1 MSKDYVGDLMN
12 LLQRDTINGKFGCY
26 EDDDYNII
34 DDDYDDDDYEDDDE
48 IIVID
53 DDYDDDDCDD
63 DQIVVDN
70 EYVPDKF
77 EEDLFDKKYSRNK
90 SDDDD
95 DDISIFDLYDDK
107 PDEVF
112 SFDSILNN
120 KEPIKNKNKKEN
132 EIVDDKIAK
141 TLAKDITNAEVQLTK
156 SESDDDS
163 WLNEDMF
170 GNDIG
175 KIIVEE
181 EPKEKETYSTGEFS
195 EWASKSKKSK

>member
-90 SDDDD
+90 SDD

>member
-26 EDDDYNII
+26 EDDDYTII
-34 DDDYDDDDYEDDDE
+34 DDDYDDDDCYEDDDE

-53 DDYDDDDCDD
+53 DDYDDDDYDD

-90 SDDDD
+90 SDDE
-95 DDISIFDLYDDK
+95 DISIFDLCDDK
-107 PDEVF
+107 PDDVF
-112 SFDSILNN
+112 SFGTLLDN

-141 TLAKDITNAEVQLTK
+141 TLAKDITNADVQLTK

-163 WLNEDMF
+163 WLTEDMF

-181 EPKEKETYSTGEFS
+181 EPKEKETYSTGDFS
-195 EWASKSKKSK
+195 EWVKSKKAK

>member
-95 DDISIFDLYDDK
+95 ISIFDLYDDK

-156 SESDDDS
+156 SESDDNS

>member
-12 LLQRDTINGKFGCY
+12 LLQRDKDNGKFGCY

-53 DDYDDDDCDD
+53 DDCDYDDDYDD

-77 EEDLFDKKYSRNK
+77 EEDLFDKKYSRNE
-90 SDDDD
+90 SDDE
-95 DDISIFDLYDDK
+95 DISIFDLYDDT
-107 PDEVF
+107 PDDVF
-112 SFDSILNN
+112 SFGSILNN

>member
-95 DDISIFDLYDDK
+95 ISIFDLYDDK

-120 KEPIKNKNKKEN
+120 KEPIKNKKKM
-132 EIVDDKIAK
+132 K
-141 TLAKDITNAEVQLTK
+141 
-156 SESDDDS
+156 
-163 WLNEDMF
+163 
-170 GNDIG
+170 
-175 KIIVEE
+175 
-181 EPKEKETYSTGEFS
+181 
-195 EWASKSKKSK
+195 

>member
-95 DDISIFDLYDDK
+95 ISIFDLYDDK

-120 KEPIKNKNKKEN
+120 KEPIKNKNKKERN
-132 EIVDDKIAK
+132 NSFLLINYLQIY
-141 TLAKDITNAEVQLTK
+141 LAGVTSIHNPAATV
-156 SESDDDS
+156 
-163 WLNEDMF
+163 
-170 GNDIG
+170 
-175 KIIVEE
+175 
-181 EPKEKETYSTGEFS
+181 
-195 EWASKSKKSK
+195 